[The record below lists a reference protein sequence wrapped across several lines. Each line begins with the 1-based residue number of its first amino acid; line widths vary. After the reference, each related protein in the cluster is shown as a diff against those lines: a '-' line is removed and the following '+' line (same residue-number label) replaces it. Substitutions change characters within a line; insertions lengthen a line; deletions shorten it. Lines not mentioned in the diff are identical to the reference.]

1 MVGRGGHF
9 WDTFQGEVP
18 VWEKELVVIVC
29 KCFSLMGKEWLAKRQ
44 ESVYTFP
51 APVSLTT
58 ILRASLAPWD
68 GVSALYCPRFSCL
81 NLVYMA
87 LSAWTDICLTGMKLD
102 LQEFAVEGFKSGRC
116 SPPFPHLKKGGRE
129 VSLGQGESRALTQ
142 GESWTTRG
150 SPGGGD
156 KCRFKPTSHWLA
168 EPRLLLVKLR
178 D

>member
-9 WDTFQGEVP
+9 WDTFQGEIP

-116 SPPFPHLKKGGRE
+116 SEMSTERVASVLTLKKKKK
-129 VSLGQGESRALTQ
+129 SDLTC
-142 GESWTTRG
+142 S
-150 SPGGGD
+150 SFL
-156 KCRFKPTSHWLA
+156 K
-168 EPRLLLVKLR
+168 
-178 D
+178 